1 MNKKITYL
9 VGSSLV
15 AAAVIALPI
24 ATTTYAAT
32 STSTINGTVNS
43 TITVNS
49 SGPVAISTAPT
60 SVAVASSAKDTVSV
74 STNNESGYTLT
85 LETNT
90 ADRNLNNA
98 SESIT
103 PSSGTLNS
111 PAPLADNTWGYRVD
125 AAGGFTGTTV
135 AETNVTSSAHD
146 WAGVPESG
154 NGDTIKTTTT
164 TASNDETDVWY
175 AMSADSSMPSGTY
188 SNTVVYTAT
197 AQP

>member
-15 AAAVIALPI
+15 VAATIALPI

-49 SGPVAISTAPT
+49 SGPVSISTAPT
-60 SVAVASSAKDTVSV
+60 SVAVTSSARDTVSV
-74 STNNESGYTLT
+74 STNNEAGYTLT

-90 ADRNLNNA
+90 ADRNLNHA
-98 SESIT
+98 SDSIT
-103 PSSGTLNS
+103 PSAGTLAS
-111 PAPLADNTWGYRVD
+111 PTALADNTWGYRVD
-125 AAGGFTGTTV
+125 GAGGFTGTTV
-135 AETNVTSSAHD
+135 AETNLTSSAFN
-146 WAGVPESG
+146 WAGVPAAG

-164 TASNDETDVWY
+164 TASNDQTDVWY